1 MSSGTWW
8 GRVKTGSKAGF
19 DKAWKAADKLGA
31 PVNRLSNRLGS
42 EAFWPTTLDKESD
55 KAARILKSFCKD
67 GFYQEEETQPENDG
81 PKQKQRVLQKIPTKV
96 IQNAKAVAIFTTM
109 RTGLWMSGAGGSGV
123 LVARLPD
130 GSWSPPSGILLHTAG
145 LGFMVGV
152 DIYDCVVVIN
162 TDEALEAFT
171 HVRCTLGGEISVA
184 AGPVGAGGVLETELH
199 KRQAPVYN
207 YMKSRGFY
215 AGVQIDG
222 TVIIERTDEN
232 ERFYGERIPV
242 KEILAGKA
250 QHPPHEIR
258 RLMETLK
265 AAQGDTDVDES
276 IIPTE
281 PPPGDYQLDD
291 GHMFGVPEKDDPD
304 PYGVLALE
312 KEGLSLKEAG
322 THKRASWQ
330 EFSFNPAPN
339 SPVHAAYRQS
349 QSREMSRRSSW
360 RTSALS
366 TAEAKTT
373 SSLRTSLDQPSK
385 PTIRMSDMSTQ
396 TDFNDPPSPSRW
408 SMRSG
413 GSKAGSR
420 RSSDQDRHSKMP
432 ELPEGKV
439 LETSPDRNE
448 QQTAPAVN
456 GYSTPPHTPPPADS
470 QKAEPSRPDEE
481 QEDEDAHIEEPVV
494 HSIQHVQP
502 ASPKMISKARIVNVP
517 KRLPPKLPPRNP
529 NRGSGPLVIDAS
541 PKTSSPEDDDE
552 EASVK
557 SGRDSNLASP
567 PAHEEASATRHSSEK
582 VDEVK
587 QVDGQDDARRSRSES
602 PSKMDDVKLDD
613 DDDDEPEMSNPLAKA
628 QEARKRESMPS
639 GNEPATNGSQV
650 EEEEEGAH
658 KRESVPG
665 GGEPA
670 ANASQVEEDKTHK
683 RGSVPGGDEPAKN
696 EPESE
701 KQEAHH
707 KRESMSGDDV
717 QPSSQSQTE
726 VEEVRK
732 RESMPGGFE

>member
-67 GFYQEEETQPENDG
+67 GFYQEEETQPEDDG
-81 PKQKQRVLQKIPTKV
+81 PRQKQRVLQKIPTKV

-162 TDEALEAFT
+162 TEEALEAFT

-250 QHPPHEIR
+250 QHPPHEVR

-408 SMRSG
+408 SMRSS

-456 GYSTPPHTPPPADS
+456 GYSTPPHTPPPADR

-481 QEDEDAHIEEPVV
+481 QEDDDAHIEEPVV

-541 PKTSSPEDDDE
+541 PKTSSPEEDE
-552 EASVK
+552 EEASSVK
-557 SGRDSNLASP
+557 SGRESNLASP
-567 PAHEEASATRHSSEK
+567 PAHEETSATRHSSDK
-582 VDEVK
+582 VDGVREVDEQK
-587 QVDGQDDARRSRSES
+587 DLNRSRSES
-602 PSKMDDVKLDD
+602 PSKMDDVRLDGD

-639 GNEPATNGSQV
+639 GNEPSTEESQI
-650 EEEEEGAH
+650 EEEETH
-658 KRESVPG
+658 KRESMP
-665 GGEPA
+665 
-670 ANASQVEEDKTHK
+670 S
-683 RGSVPGGDEPAKN
+683 RDEPARN

-701 KQEAHH
+701 KQEGHKRESIPSGNEPAKTEPEDEKQETH
-707 KRESMSGDDV
+707 KRESMSGHDV
-717 QPSSQSQTE
+717 QPSSQPQTE
-726 VEEVRK
+726 VEEARK

>member
-1 MSSGTWW
+1 DVAT
-8 GRVKTGSKAGF
+8 
-19 DKAWKAADKLGA
+19 
-31 PVNRLSNRLGS
+31 
-42 EAFWPTTLDKESD
+42 E
-55 KAARILKSFCKD
+55 D
-67 GFYQEEETQPENDG
+67 GFYQEEETQPDDG

-171 HVRCTLGGEISVA
+171 HIRCTLGGEISVA

-232 ERFYGERIPV
+232 ERFYSERIPV
-242 KEILAGKA
+242 KDILAGKA
-250 QHPPHEIR
+250 RHPPLEIR
-258 RLMETLK
+258 RLVETLK

-432 ELPEGKV
+432 EVPEGKV
-439 LETSPDRNE
+439 LETPPEPNE

-470 QKAEPSRPDEE
+470 QKAEPSRPDDE
-481 QEDEDAHIEEPVV
+481 QEDDDAHIEEPVV

-552 EASVK
+552 ESSVK
-557 SGRDSNLASP
+557 SGRESNPAYP
-567 PAHEEASATRHSSEK
+567 PAHEEASASRHSSEK
-582 VDEVK
+582 VDGVK
-587 QVDGQDDARRSRSES
+587 QIDGQDDARRSRSES
-602 PSKMDDVKLDD
+602 PSKMDDVRLDD
-613 DDDDEPEMSNPLAKA
+613 DDDDEEPEMSNPLAKA

-639 GNEPATNGSQV
+639 GNEPATNGSQGEEV
-650 EEEEEGAH
+650 EAH
-658 KRESVPG
+658 KRESLP
-665 GGEPA
+665 
-670 ANASQVEEDKTHK
+670 S
-683 RGSVPGGDEPAKN
+683 GDEPAS
-696 EPESE
+696 EPLGE
-701 KQEAHH
+701 KQGTHKRDSVPDGDEPATSEPLREREEAH
-707 KRESMSGDDV
+707 KRDGMPGDDV
-717 QPSSQSQTE
+717 QPTSQPQTE

-732 RESMPGGFE
+732 RESMPGGFD